1 MSLYGKYMEIVDRY
15 SEPLYWYIRRMV
27 VSHEDAQDI
36 LQDTLLA
43 AYRKLWQVR
52 DEEKLKSW
60 IYRIATNRIN
70 RHFRTKARECD
81 AQELPDIGAIT
92 YADCTD
98 KAEIKLQKAIKT
110 LTPFQQTVFNLRY
123 YDELGYDEMSAVTGS
138 SVGSLKVVYH
148 NAKEKI
154 IKYIEDEQL

>member
-1 MSLYGKYMEIVDRY
+1 MEIVDRY

-27 VSHEDAQDI
+27 VSHEDARDI

-52 DEEKLKSW
+52 DEAKMKSW
-60 IYRIATNRIN
+60 VYRIATNRIN
-70 RHFRTKARECD
+70 RYFRTKARENSLEEFAD
-81 AQELPDIGAIT
+81 LEGMT
-92 YADCTD
+92 YVDSSD

-123 YDELGYDEMSAVTGS
+123 YDELGYDEISRITGS
-138 SVGSLKVVYH
+138 GVGSLKVVYH

>member
-52 DEEKLKSW
+52 DEAKLKSW
-60 IYRIATNRIN
+60 VYRIATNRIN
-70 RHFRTKARECD
+70 RYFKTKARESGLEEFSEMEGLAYTD
-81 AQELPDIGAIT
+81 T
-92 YADCTD
+92 SD

-123 YDELGYDEMSAVTGS
+123 YDELSYEEIAGITGS
-138 SVGSLKVVYH
+138 GTGSLKVVYH

>member
-52 DEEKLKSW
+52 DESKLKSW
-60 IYRIATNRIN
+60 VYRIATNRIN
-70 RHFRTKARECD
+70 RYFRTKARESSVEGLED
-81 AQELPDIGAIT
+81 SGGMT
-92 YADCTD
+92 YVDTSD

-123 YDELGYDEMSAVTGS
+123 YDELGYDEISAVTGS
-138 SVGSLKVVYH
+138 GTGSLKVVYH

-154 IKYIEDEQL
+154 IKYLEDEQL